1 MACYAFVSRR
11 GQDILQT
18 ISTPHAITGNPAVPQ
33 RNESE
38 PFGHRMVFGFFEGR
52 FTLEEADCFM
62 QDLALSHR
70 APTAQEYFKTHN
82 SSPKVSTGGIT
93 FQKHT
98 LIPQNVLAIMEE
110 YCEVKYIDELSFRS
124 IQVEWFESMRA
135 LRAMQLPGNE
145 A

>member
-11 GQDILQT
+11 GQDILQEV
-18 ISTPHAITGNPAVPQ
+18 STPYARTGNPAVPHC
-33 RNESE
+33 NEPE

-52 FTLEEADCFM
+52 FTLEEVDCFM

-70 APTAQEYFKTHN
+70 APAAQEYFKIHN
-82 SSPKVSTGGIT
+82 SSSKVSTGGIT

-110 YCEVKYIDELSFRS
+110 YSEVKYIDELSFRS